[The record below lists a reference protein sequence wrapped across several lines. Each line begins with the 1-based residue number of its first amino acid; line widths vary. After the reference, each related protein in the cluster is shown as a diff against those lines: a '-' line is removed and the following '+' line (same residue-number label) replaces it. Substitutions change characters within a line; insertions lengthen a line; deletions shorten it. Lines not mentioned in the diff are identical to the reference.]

1 MVNSFSIEKSDFM
14 IVFFCYIFVSIGC
27 KNTEQSMH
35 SLNVGLYGSGPS
47 KPAAQT
53 SLDQIPRVGPPTET

>member
-1 MVNSFSIEKSDFM
+1 
-14 IVFFCYIFVSIGC
+14 
-27 KNTEQSMH
+27 MH

-53 SLDQIPRVGPPTET
+53 SLDQIPRIGPPTETYDHRLIQLFS